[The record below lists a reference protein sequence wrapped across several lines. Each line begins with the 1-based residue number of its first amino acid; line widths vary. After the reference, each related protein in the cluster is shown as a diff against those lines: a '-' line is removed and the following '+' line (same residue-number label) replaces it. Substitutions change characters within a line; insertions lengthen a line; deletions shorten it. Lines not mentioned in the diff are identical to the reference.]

1 MIVMKTF
8 KFFLL
13 LCLASLVLGANKE
26 EWRKRSIYQ
35 LLTDR
40 FARNDGLQ
48 TACSNL
54 GIIILIKETIV
65 EVVTEE
71 SSII

>member
-1 MIVMKTF
+1 MQVSKLI
-8 KFFLL
+8 LIS
-13 LCLASLVLGANKE
+13 LCLITLAFSANKE

-40 FARNDGLQ
+40 FARNDGQQ

-54 GIIILIKETIV
+54 GSIFFKKVTIV
-65 EVVTEE
+65 EEDIEGLST
-71 SSII
+71 I